1 MLGFIR
7 FLILDC
13 NDVELLKVIYF
24 VRVLLNIVFLI
35 IPIIAIVMLS
45 LDLLKNVISNR
56 DDDMRKNLSIFF
68 KRIIYLVAIFLVYT
82 IVNFSMNLVGAND
95 FGASTSWLTCW
106 NRSNPVSPYKGILS
120 DD

>member
-1 MLGFIR
+1 MKKKSSKKLHSEFAKNLQFFYQKPTKI
-7 FLILDC
+7 FD
-13 NDVELLKVIYF
+13 IY
-24 VRVLLNIVFLI
+24 N
-35 IPIIAIVMLS
+35 
-45 LDLLKNVISNR
+45 
-56 DDDMRKNLSIFF
+56 MRKNLSIFF

-95 FGASTSWLTCW
+95 FGAFISWLTCW